1 MVLSFR
7 IGHVLTRFSGA
18 CHQQGSCLVWEL
30 GAFGSLQHAVL
41 TCFIIFLKSSFPKTQ
56 SESALFYGQ
65 RAVCWCC
72 GSWVHLRSPWAVQV
86 CEWVDGPR
94 SRRPA
99 PSTTTVGA
107 NRFPNLAMGIHGGV
121 ACCEESANCC
131 CFLPQSR
138 HLEQPDLVGRWLPDG
153 GEGSE
158 HGLWL
163 ASATARIWKILP
175 GLPIDAKLKM
185 LAAS

>member
-1 MVLSFR
+1 MFWLDLVEPATNRVAAWFGNLGHLDLSSMQYSLVSSFSWRVLSR
-7 IGHVLTRFSGA
+7 RL
-18 CHQQGSCLVWEL
+18 
-30 GAFGSLQHAVL
+30 
-41 TCFIIFLKSSFPKTQ
+41 

-107 NRFPNLAMGIHGGV
+107 NRFPNLAMGIHGGF

>member
-107 NRFPNLAMGIHGGV
+107 NRFPNLAMGIHGGLLV
-121 ACCEESANCC
+121 VRNLQIVVVF
-131 CFLPQSR
+131 FLN
-138 HLEQPDLVGRWLPDG
+138 LDIWNNLI
-153 GEGSE
+153 
-158 HGLWL
+158 WL
-163 ASATARIWKILP
+163 AGGSQTVVKVVSTVYDWLLPRPEFGKFFLACPLMLSWKC
-175 GLPIDAKLKM
+175 
-185 LAAS
+185 

>member
-1 MVLSFR
+1 MFWLDLVEPATNRVAAWFGNLGHLDHCSMQYSLVSSFSWRVLSRRLRVRVRCFMAR
-7 IGHVLTRFSGA
+7 EQFVDVAAAGCTYGH
-18 CHQQGSCLVWEL
+18 HEL
-30 GAFGSLQHAVL
+30 
-41 TCFIIFLKSSFPKTQ
+41 C
-56 SESALFYGQ
+56 
-65 RAVCWCC
+65 
-72 GSWVHLRSPWAVQV
+72 RSVN
-86 CEWVDGPR
+86 EWMGPR